1 MKLVEGIFI
10 VLLTLVSIGLLI
22 LILKV
27 KKDTKEIV
35 KTKKVLENEIN
46 NGIPNGEVFHI
57 SNNTHT
63 YHTAE
68 EKCKLYG
75 ARLATEEE
83 LRKAH
88 ENGASWCNYGWVKGQ
103 KAMYPVQKKHYDKE
117 AKFSK
122 FGNPCQ
128 GVGVIGGYFPS
139 PHHHLGVNCFGVKPK
154 ITNRDKAERDR
165 LDEINEKREKILDQ
179 FNQER
184 INREMHERKQ
194 RERIRKM
201 KESLQSDV
209 VTDFN
214 QRKNQWS
221 RYE

>member
-75 ARLATEEE
+75 ARLAT
-83 LRKAH
+83 
-88 ENGASWCNYGWVKGQ
+88 
-103 KAMYPVQKKHYDKE
+103 
-117 AKFSK
+117 
-122 FGNPCQ
+122 
-128 GVGVIGGYFPS
+128 
-139 PHHHLGVNCFGVKPK
+139 
-154 ITNRDKAERDR
+154 
-165 LDEINEKREKILDQ
+165 
-179 FNQER
+179 
-184 INREMHERKQ
+184 
-194 RERIRKM
+194 
-201 KESLQSDV
+201 
-209 VTDFN
+209 
-214 QRKNQWS
+214 
-221 RYE
+221 